1 GLVAT
6 PTNRYRSPIYFRK
19 FLHLIHSMLKN
30 LCAPLTSWH
39 TPFLASFLPGANI
52 FQNTPK
58 TNFAFSP
65 LSIHKTILLHIA
77 KTLIKQI
84 RRVMRW
90 VVYYYS
96 NSLYVNKYTAIMSKM
111 GISLNPCSF
120 PFNTQFNPN

>member
-1 GLVAT
+1 
-6 PTNRYRSPIYFRK
+6 
-19 FLHLIHSMLKN
+19 
-30 LCAPLTSWH
+30 TSWH
-39 TPFLASFLPGANI
+39 TPDLSVFLPGANI

-58 TNFAFSP
+58 TNFANSP
-65 LSIHKTILLHIA
+65 LSIHKPILLHIA

-96 NSLYVNKYTAIMSKM
+96 YSLYTKIYIFTVNKYTAIMSKM